1 MDKRGHPGTAV
12 LTRDIIPV
20 NVPIEV
26 NKTNEIFRL
35 WNNRTTISSG
45 VSCRRRMQVLVKQA
59 DRSSVSLSS
68 ALDTKVQC
76 VVTLSPVIPSAV
88 ASDKSSL

>member
-1 MDKRGHPGTAV
+1 M
-12 LTRDIIPV
+12 PV

-26 NKTNEIFRL
+26 NKTNEILRL

-59 DRSSVSLSS
+59 DTSSVSLSPT
-68 ALDTKVQC
+68 LGTKVHS

-88 ASDKSSL
+88 AFDKIGPVGMAR